1 MLPLSRRSVMFG
13 SVSVAAVTAACTTS
27 GTTPVI
33 PTTVDPVILADAQ
46 SAVLEV
52 KTIVTLIE
60 QDDPTAVSATTGAN
74 IDTSLAAAQA
84 LIAGLSTATPA
95 ASGATTLQKVLD
107 DVNLILN
114 AVQPVLAV
122 VAVADPSLAP
132 AVTAYD
138 LVLPLLPGLEAWI
151 TSVAGTVVADT
162 TAPKAAARAPL
173 HPFKTGYT
181 LSAARA
187 EIAKQ
192 KAAGKI

>member
-1 MLPLSRRSVMFG
+1 MKAFSRRSLL
-13 SVSVAAVTAACTTS
+13 SCSVAMIPPALVACSTTGTA
-27 GTTPVI
+27 PVI

-52 KTIVTLIE
+52 KTIVTLVE
-60 QDDPTAVSATTGAN
+60 QNDPTAITPAVAAN
-74 IDTSLAAAQA
+74 IATSLAAAQA
-84 LIAGLSTATPA
+84 LVSGLSSTTPA
-95 ASGATTLQKVLD
+95 VAGATTLQQVLG

-122 VAVADPSLAP
+122 VAVADPALAP

-138 LVLPLLPGLEAWI
+138 LALPLLPGLEAWI
-151 TSVAGTVVADT
+151 TSVVGTVVANT
-162 TAPKAAARAPL
+162 TAPAAARAPL
-173 HPFKTGYT
+173 RPFKTGYT

-192 KAAGKI
+192 KAAGAI